1 MVRSYQHLKLDRP
14 ETSSR
19 NSSEAHTSTFPYI
32 MTSTVTTTK
41 PLQDISH
48 NIPSPLK
55 STMSP
60 LKSEL
65 KKRQSPDHRTPE
77 SKAAQ
82 RRRLSSEEP
91 NQDEDLKDIFS
102 LTAMN
107 NRLQDQQQQT
117 DKSRLVTETRL
128 LGVLEFNTI
137 DSTQS
142 IQNTTTTTT
151 TTTTK
156 APSNNTE
163 GVVKET
169 RSIHD
174 SIFTTR
180 KHHHPHTHLQQYQVL
195 PQRRPLMGMP
205 ARRAATTTPEP
216 VPSAVTSNEKEI
228 QLARQIEKLQLEGQ
242 YNDWLHQLEVDSWRE
257 TVDFL
262 ELEKKFMIST

>member
-1 MVRSYQHLKLDRP
+1 
-14 ETSSR
+14 
-19 NSSEAHTSTFPYI
+19 
-32 MTSTVTTTK
+32 MTSTVTTNK
-41 PLQDISH
+41 PLQDIPH

-65 KKRQSPDHRTPE
+65 KKRPSPDNRTPE

-91 NQDEDLKDIFS
+91 QQDEDLKDIFS
-102 LTAMN
+102 IAAMN
-107 NRLQDQQQQT
+107 SRLQNQQQQT

-137 DSTQS
+137 DNTQS

-151 TTTTK
+151 TATTTK
-156 APSNNTE
+156 TPSANTDC
-163 GVVKET
+163 VVKET

-174 SIFTTR
+174 SIYTTR
-180 KHHHPHTHLQQYQVL
+180 KHHQPHTHFQQYQVL
-195 PQRRPLMGMP
+195 SQRRPLMEMP

-216 VPSAVTSNEKEI
+216 VPSAAATNEKET
-228 QLARQIEKLQLEGQ
+228 QMARQIEKLQLERQ
-242 YNDWLHQLEVDSWRE
+242 YNDWLHQLEVASWRE

-262 ELEKKFMIST
+262 ELEKKFMISV